1 MTPEDETE
9 LHRLAAMLEQ
19 IDKTLP
25 GDSPLREALQKAG
38 YSLSYSFMD
47 GRRRDIEGMYS
58 VQDAELSP
66 HQRGHLE
73 SLGINPDQ
81 NSCRTDETD

>member
-25 GDSPLREALQKAG
+25 DDSPLREALQKAG
-38 YSLSYSFMD
+38 YSLS
-47 GRRRDIEGMYS
+47 
-58 VQDAELSP
+58 SP
-66 HQRGHLE
+66 SREVVGSE
-73 SLGINPDQ
+73 CDS
-81 NSCRTDETD
+81 

>member
-38 YSLSYSFMD
+38 YSLSYSFLD
-47 GRRRDIEGMYS
+47 GRRRDIERVYS
-58 VQDAELSP
+58 SQDVELSP
-66 HQRGHLE
+66 HQRQHLE

-81 NSCRTDETD
+81 DSCSKTD

>member
-1 MTPEDETE
+1 MNPEDETE

-25 GDSPLREALQKAG
+25 DDSPLREALQKAG
-38 YSLSYSFMD
+38 YSLSYSFTD
-47 GRRRDIEGMYS
+47 GRRRDIEVMHS
-58 VQDAELSP
+58 VHDAELSP
-66 HQRGHLE
+66 HQREQFE

-81 NSCRTDETD
+81 DRCPTDETD

>member
-25 GDSPLREALQKAG
+25 DDSPLREALQKAG
-38 YSLSYSFMD
+38 YSLSYSFLD
-47 GRRRDIEGMYS
+47 GRRRDIERVYS
-58 VQDAELSP
+58 SQDVEL
-66 HQRGHLE
+66 GKL
-73 SLGINPDQ
+73 DVY
-81 NSCRTDETD
+81 